1 MASRQHTLERSKDYD
16 RGQNLQPIP
25 VGTRVLVQ
33 DCVSKNWMKGGE
45 IVKQLENGRL
55 YRVRMPGGE
64 YWRNRRFLRIDNSCN
79 PPRKLDHTGTT
90 EELALSSPR
99 RSGRICRSGRIRRN
113 VSFLGIDRFA

>member
-1 MASRQHTLERSKDYD
+1 MASRERTLERSKDYNC
-16 RGQNLQPIP
+16 GQSLQPIP

-45 IVKQLENGRL
+45 IVKQLENGRS

-64 YWRNRRFLRIDNSCN
+64 YWRNRCFFRIDNSCN

-90 EELALSSPR
+90 EEVALSSPH
-99 RSGRICRSGRIRRN
+99 RSGRIRRN

>member
-1 MASRQHTLERSKDYD
+1 MASRERTLERWIYYD
-16 RGQNLQPIP
+16 RGQSLQPIP

-45 IVKQLENGRL
+45 IVKQFENGRS

-90 EELALSSPR
+90 EEVTLSSPR
-99 RSGRICRSGRIRRN
+99 GSGRIRRD